1 MTLKEHIAKRGW
13 NKTEFARQAGVQP
26 CTAARWVNG
35 TQGMDVDKAREL
47 NAKFSIPLAV
57 LRPDLWGKK

>member
-1 MTLKEHIAKRGW
+1 MNMKEYIAKRGW

-35 TQGMDVDKAREL
+35 SQSMEPTKAREL
-47 NAKFSIPLAV
+47 NAQIGIPLAV
-57 LRPDLWGKK
+57 VRPDLWGKK